1 MYLQVLV
8 RELLLGRRANVAAAF
23 AGGTVVAALGRA
35 VAPEATV
42 IALLVLSA
50 ALVAIAQHTL
60 P

>member
-1 MYLQVLV
+1 V
-8 RELLLGRRANVAAAF
+8 RELLLGRRASVAAAF
-23 AGGTVVAALGRA
+23 AAGTVVAALGRG
-35 VAPEATV
+35 VAAEATV